1 MENVNLQFF
10 QPQGEEAMYGFG
22 RNTLSCHDKKNIHC
36 SFPQVEVDSQHMD
49 LSLVQKD
56 VVVCEALASWSPWEL
71 PSGDVTDALRL
82 TF

>member
-1 MENVNLQFF
+1 M
-10 QPQGEEAMYGFG
+10 GFG
-22 RNTLSCHDKKNIHC
+22 ENTLSCHAKTEFIQSC
-36 SFPQVEVDSQHMD
+36 QQEADSQQMD

-71 PSGDVTDALRL
+71 PSEDVTDALRL